1 MTENSPKVVVN
12 ESMDWFELYWQKKR
26 SDYFT
31 DYSDIDSSKLRDVAS
46 QLESDIASF
55 WKFRARNTLRL
66 MQVHMGRRKRL
77 IHAFAF

>member
-1 MTENSPKVVVN
+1 MTENTSKVMVH

-26 SDYFT
+26 SNYFT
-31 DYSDIDSSKLRDVAS
+31 DKIDIDSSKLRDIAA

-77 IHAFAF
+77 VHAFAF

>member
-1 MTENSPKVVVN
+1 MVH
-12 ESMDWFELYWQKKR
+12 ESVDWFELYWQKKR

-31 DYSDIDSSKLRDVAS
+31 NNPDAIDSSKLGDIAA

-77 IHAFAF
+77 VHAFAF